1 MSSIMTPARHHQM
14 PRSSGEEL
22 AESRGPNPIMIKVLD
37 NSYHASFGLLSTVQ
51 SERLE
56 EETSVRL
63 DVTTVNDLYDD
74 AMEVLYCH
82 RRRKERLGVYAWDH
96 PSYPEGVM
104 NRASLVALSAD
115 DRKSS
120 GGKFLEMLGAHQ
132 SGQNNSSSSGAHQS
146 GQNNSSSSSLGFLIR
161 QAQTGSGSSSSSSV
175 TASKLR
181 LSIIPTDS
189 PPVVIDFDSDKDYWF
204 MLSAIKRAIGWL
216 TIILRTLS
224 LHHLLILTV
233 TRSPNPLSGT

>member
-82 RRRKERLGVYAWDH
+82 RRRKARLGVYAWDH

-120 GGKFLEMLGAHQ
+120 GGKFLEMF
-132 SGQNNSSSSGAHQS
+132 NQS